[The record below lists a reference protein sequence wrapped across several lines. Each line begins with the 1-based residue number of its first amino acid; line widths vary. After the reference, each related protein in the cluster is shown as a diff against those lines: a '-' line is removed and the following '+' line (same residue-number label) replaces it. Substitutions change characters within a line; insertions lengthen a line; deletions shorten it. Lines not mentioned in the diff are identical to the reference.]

1 MFINHIINL
10 TDLIIIFL
18 SLTFLLLLIEFENQ
32 L

>member
-10 TDLIIIFL
+10 TDLIITFL